1 VWFTDPTYGIQ
12 ADHEGWRARA
22 ELPAGVYRFDPGSG
36 ALTLAADDLHEP
48 NAVCF
53 SPDEKKL
60 YVSDTAGPPSTVRV
74 YDVRDD
80 GKLANSRVFHDFSDM
95 HGGIGDDIRVDEDG
109 NLWCAGGCPIGRIV
123 LPEVAANLCFGGY
136 EHNRSR
142 LYICA
147 STSLYAVY
155 VGVRGLGV

>member
-1 VWFTDPTYGIQ
+1 
-12 ADHEGWRARA
+12 
-22 ELPAGVYRFDPGSG
+22 
-36 ALTLAADDLHEP
+36 
-48 NAVCF
+48 
-53 SPDEKKL
+53 
-60 YVSDTAGPPSTVRV
+60 V
-74 YDVRDD
+74 YDVGDD
-80 GKLANSRVFHDFSDM
+80 GTLTHARVLHDLADT
-95 HGGIGDDIRVDEDG
+95 HGGVADDIRVDEDG
-109 NLWCAGGCPIGRIV
+109 NLWCAGGWSPDKDFNGVSVFAPDGTPIGRIV